1 MISKNIIKNKATKTV
16 VRKDICRT
24 VQINRELFG
33 LHLTSYMKIST
44 AKLNNE
50 NEMII
55 TLKLNYV
62 LTGLYQF
69 NFPNIATLIGICHS
83 SIAAFLAI
91 WHEKSIYFPS
101 KRETGLRDAG
111 AVQGN

>member
-1 MISKNIIKNKATKTV
+1 MSKNIIKNKATKTV

-55 TLKLNYV
+55 KHLN
-62 LTGLYQF
+62 
-69 NFPNIATLIGICHS
+69 
-83 SIAAFLAI
+83 
-91 WHEKSIYFPS
+91 
-101 KRETGLRDAG
+101 
-111 AVQGN
+111 